1 MIEGRRG
8 LLAARGVFAAYTI
21 LLLLGTLWP
30 NLKVDVGDVPR
41 PDLYLHLL
49 AFGGFTGLMLV
60 CQWFGPLLSARNIA
74 WSGVVSIVFA
84 IANESAQALPFMHR
98 HARLDDAAAN
108 IFGVA
113 LPLVGALLLGVISN
127 GGDADD

>member
-1 MIEGRRG
+1 MQDRRG
-8 LLAARGVFAAYTI
+8 LAMARVVFVAYTI

-49 AFGGFTGLMLV
+49 AFGGFTALMLG

-74 WSGVVSIVFA
+74 WSGVVSTGFA
-84 IANESAQALPFMHR
+84 LANESAQGLPFIHR

-108 IFGVA
+108 ILGVA
-113 LPLVGALLLGVISN
+113 LPLMGALLLGAISN
-127 GGDADD
+127 GGDAHD

>member
-1 MIEGRRG
+1 MQGRRG
-8 LLAARGVFAAYTI
+8 LVVARGAFVAYTI

-49 AFGGFTGLMLV
+49 AFGGFSALMLI

-84 IANESAQALPFMHR
+84 IANESAQALPFIHR

-108 IFGVA
+108 ILGVA
-113 LPLVGALLLGVISN
+113 LPLVGVLLLGAISN
-127 GGDADD
+127 GDDAHD